1 MRGGNKRTIRFMHTA
16 AKVAIA
22 GTCTALFV
30 LGGIGAYNIVQELTS
45 GATGDGQPKTGH
57 SFDPA
62 AVSSSPPSDT
72 KAVQLTRAFLANWSQ
87 RHLDDAA
94 SDTDAPSTAAQALHG
109 YTDGLRLTKLTF
121 EHVVSAGPSTVTS
134 GATKVTFNVTAR
146 VAGGT
151 WTYPSAVAVLQSTD
165 GRPAVHWNKSVLYP
179 GLGDDQSL
187 TAGKLPAGAS
197 TAEVDAS
204 DGKTDLSTFPSM
216 GDIVATIRQNATPE
230 GGSTGTG
237 VAVVDAGGN
246 GVKTLQV
253 FSKGRA
259 PRIKTTIDAHLQAVA
274 ESAVKDSHLQE
285 KPAGAVALDW
295 RTGHILAIAH
305 TGADGDIAINGI
317 KSPGSTMKIITSA
330 ALFDNAGLTPGSPA
344 PCTDSV
350 TANSQSFHND
360 PGVRANP
367 TSTIAQ
373 AFTVS
378 CNTSFIKDGFHYL
391 VNNGDASALHNEA
404 VNVFGMGSW
413 SIGGGVATTDP
424 SIPPD
429 VQGGDQAA
437 QFIGQG
443 KVTATPLFMASV
455 AATVRN
461 VGFKQPVIL
470 PGQHQDTAPRQI
482 SSRTAGYLQSMM
494 RSVATSGTAAP
505 RLGGLAGVGAKTGT
519 AEEGDDTNGWLTAY
533 NSRIAVAALVE
544 GGSSGVDSAG
554 YAVRRL
560 LTGS

>member
-1 MRGGNKRTIRFMHTA
+1 M
-16 AKVAIA
+16 VA
-22 GTCTALFV
+22 V
-30 LGGIGAYNIVQELTS
+30 GGIGIFDIVHALAS
-45 GATGDGQPKTGH
+45 GPTGDAQTKAART
-57 SFDPA
+57 FDSS
-62 AVSSSPPSDT
+62 AVSSTPPTDAE
-72 KAVQLTRAFLANWSQ
+72 AVKLTRAFLDSWSKQ
-87 RHLDDAA
+87 HLGDAA
-94 SDTDAPSTAAQALHG
+94 GDTDLPNTAAQALRG
-109 YTDGLRLTKLTF
+109 YTDGLHLKTLSFTHIR
-121 EHVVSAGPSTVTS
+121 SAGPSTVTPA
-134 GATKVTFNVTAR
+134 ATKVTFDVTAQ
-146 VAGGT
+146 VADGT
-151 WTYPSAVAVLQSTD
+151 WSYPSAVAVRKSSN
-165 GRPAVHWNKSVLYP
+165 GVSAAHWNNSVLYP

-187 TAGKLPAGAS
+187 TAGKLPAD
-197 TAEVDAS
+197 TATVKVLAD
-204 DGKTDLSTFPSM
+204 DGKTDLSAFPSLR
-216 GDIVATIRQNATPE
+216 DITATIRKNAKPT
-230 GGSTGTG
+230 GGNPGTG
-237 VAVVDAGGN
+237 VAVVDGTGA
-246 GVKTLQV
+246 GVKALKV
-253 FSKGRA
+253 FAKGRA
-259 PRIKTTIDAHLQAVA
+259 AVVESTIDARLQSLA
-274 ESAVKDSHLQE
+274 ETAVKDAHLRG
-285 KPAGAVALDW
+285 KPAGVVALDW

-317 KSPGSTMKIITSA
+317 KSPGSTMKIVTSA
-330 ALFDNAGLTPGSPA
+330 ALFDQAAFAPGSAA

-350 TANSQSFHND
+350 TANSQTFHND
-360 PGVRANP
+360 PGVRADPN
-367 TSTIAQ
+367 STIAQ

-391 VNNGDASALHNEA
+391 VNNGDASALHDEA
-404 VNVFGMGSW
+404 VNVFGMGNW

-455 AATVRN
+455 AATVRD

-554 YAVRRL
+554 YVVRRL

>member
-1 MRGGNKRTIRFMHTA
+1 MNRAGKIGLASTCA
-16 AKVAIA
+16 ALV
-22 GTCTALFV
+22 V
-30 LGGIGAYNIVQELTS
+30 VGGIGAYNIVHGLTS
-45 GATGDGQPKTGH
+45 GPAGDAQTKVART
-57 SFDPA
+57 FDPS
-62 AVSSSPPSDT
+62 AVSSTPPTDAE
-72 KAVQLTRAFLANWSQ
+72 AVKLTRAFLDSWSKQ
-87 RHLDDAA
+87 HLGDAA
-94 SDTDAPSTAAQALHG
+94 GDTDLPDAAAQALRG
-109 YTDGLRLTKLTF
+109 YADGLHLKTLSFTHIR
-121 EHVVSAGPSTVTS
+121 SAGPSTVTP
-134 GATKVTFNVTAR
+134 GATKVTFGVTAQ
-146 VAGGT
+146 VADGT
-151 WTYPSAVAVLQSTD
+151 WSYPSAVAVRKSTND
-165 GRPAVHWNKSVLYP
+165 VLAAHWNNSVLYP

-187 TAGKLPAGAS
+187 TAGKLPADTTTVKVLAG
-197 TAEVDAS
+197 
-204 DGKTDLSTFPSM
+204 DGKTDLSIFPSLR
-216 GDIVATIRQNATPE
+216 DITATIRKNAKPA
-230 GGSTGTG
+230 GGNPGTG
-237 VAVVDAGGN
+237 VAVVDGIGT
-246 GVKTLQV
+246 GVKALKV

-259 PRIKTTIDAHLQAVA
+259 AVVKTTIDARLQAVA
-274 ESAVKDSHLQE
+274 ETAVKDAHLQD
-285 KPAGAVALDW
+285 KPAGTVALDW

-317 KSPGSTMKIITSA
+317 KSPGSTMKIVTSA
-330 ALFDNAGLTPGSPA
+330 ALFDQVGLAPGSPA

-350 TANSQSFHND
+350 TANSQTFHND

-367 TSTIAQ
+367 ASTIAQ
-373 AFTVS
+373 AFTAS

-391 VNNGDASALHNEA
+391 VNNGDASTLHDEA
-404 VNVFGMGSW
+404 VNVFGMGNW
-413 SIGGGVATTDP
+413 SIGGGVATTDA

-470 PGQHQDTAPRQI
+470 PGQHQDTALRQI
-482 SSRTAGYLQSMM
+482 SRRTAGYLQSMM

-554 YAVRRL
+554 YVVRQL

>member
-1 MRGGNKRTIRFMHTA
+1 MNRA
-16 AKVAIA
+16 AKIGLA
-22 GTCTALFV
+22 GTCTALV
-30 LGGIGAYNIVQELTS
+30 VVGGIGAYNIVHALTA
-45 GATGDGQPKTGH
+45 GPAGDAQTKAART
-57 SFDPA
+57 FDPS
-62 AVSSSPPSDT
+62 AVSSTPPTDAE
-72 KAVQLTRAFLANWSQ
+72 AVKLTRAFLGSWSKQ
-87 RHLDDAA
+87 HLGDAA
-94 SDTDAPSTAAQALHG
+94 GDTDLPGTASQALRG
-109 YTDGLRLTKLTF
+109 YADGLHLKTLSFAYIR
-121 EHVVSAGPSTVTS
+121 SAGPSTVTP
-134 GATKVTFNVTAR
+134 GATKVTFDVTAQ
-146 VAGGT
+146 VADGT
-151 WTYPSAVAVLQSTD
+151 WSYPSAVAVRKSTD
-165 GRPAVHWNKSVLYP
+165 DVVAVHWNNSVLYP

-187 TAGKLPAGAS
+187 TAGRLPVDTTTVKVVAG
-197 TAEVDAS
+197 
-204 DGKTDLSTFPSM
+204 DGKTDLSAFASLR
-216 GDIVATIRQNATPE
+216 DITATIRKNAKPTGGTP
-230 GGSTGTG
+230 GTG
-237 VAVVDAGGN
+237 VAVVDGTGA
-246 GVKTLQV
+246 GVKVLKV

-259 PRIKTTIDAHLQAVA
+259 SVVKTTIDARLQSVA
-274 ESAVKDSHLQE
+274 ETAVKDAHLQD
-285 KPAGAVALDW
+285 KPAGTVALDW

-330 ALFDNAGLTPGSPA
+330 ALFDQAGLTPGSPA
-344 PCTDSV
+344 PCTDSLM
-350 TANSQSFHND
+350 ANSQLFHND

-367 TSTIAQ
+367 GSTIAQ

-391 VNNGDASALHNEA
+391 VQDGDASALHKEA

-424 SIPPD
+424 SIPAD

-443 KVTATPLFMASV
+443 QVTATPLFMASV

-461 VGFKQPVIL
+461 AGFEQPVIL
-470 PGQHQDTAPRQI
+470 LGRHQDTAPRPI
-482 SSRTAGYLQSMM
+482 SARTAGYLQSMM

-519 AEEGDDTNGWLTAY
+519 AEEGDHTNGWLAAY

-554 YAVRRL
+554 YVVRHL
-560 LTGS
+560 LTAS

>member
-1 MRGGNKRTIRFMHTA
+1 VNKVT
-16 AKVAIA
+16 KVGIA
-22 GTCTALFV
+22 GMCTALLAV
-30 LGGIGAYNIVQELTS
+30 GGFGAYNLVHGLTS
-45 GATGDGQPKTGH
+45 GASDEARTKAAH

-62 AVSSSPPSDT
+62 AVSTSPPSDA
-72 KAVQLTRAFLANWSQ
+72 KALKLVRAFLDGWSRQ
-87 RHLDDAA
+87 HLDGAA
-94 SDTDAPSTAAQALHG
+94 SDTDEPSTAAQALRA
-109 YTDGLRLTKLTF
+109 YTGGLHLKKVTF
-121 EHVVSAGPSTVTS
+121 DQVTSAGPSTVTS
-134 GATKVTFNVTAR
+134 GATKVTFTVTAE

-165 GRPAVHWNKSVLYP
+165 GQPAVHWNNSVLYP
-179 GLGDDQSL
+179 GLGEDQSL
-187 TAGKLPAGAS
+187 TAGKLPLEAA
-197 TAEVDAS
+197 TAEIVAS
-204 DGKTDLSTFPSM
+204 DGKTDLAKFPSLR
-216 GDIVATIRQNATPE
+216 DIAATIRKNAPTT

-237 VAVVDAGGN
+237 VAVVDAAGD

-259 PRIKTTIDAHLQAVA
+259 PKIKTTIDAHLQAVA
-274 ESAVKDSHLQE
+274 EGAVKDSHLQK
-285 KPAGAVALDW
+285 KPAGTVVLDW
-295 RTGHILAIAH
+295 RTGRILAIAH

-330 ALFDNAGLTPGSPA
+330 ALFDQAGLTPSSPA
-344 PCTDSV
+344 PCTDSL
-350 TANSQSFHND
+350 TANSQTFHND

-391 VNNGDASALHNEA
+391 VNNGDASALHDEA

-424 SIPPD
+424 SIPAD

-443 KVTATPLFMASV
+443 RVTATPLFMASV
-455 AATVRN
+455 AATLRN
-461 VGFKQPVIL
+461 VGFKQPIIL

-494 RSVATSGTAAP
+494 RDVATSGTAAP
-505 RLGGLAGVGAKTGT
+505 RLGGLADVGAKTGT
-519 AEEGDDTNGWLTAY
+519 AEEGDHTNGWLTAY
-533 NSRIAVAALVE
+533 GSRVAVAALVE

-554 YAVRRL
+554 YVVRQL

>member
-1 MRGGNKRTIRFMHTA
+1 MNRA
-16 AKVAIA
+16 AKVGTV
-22 GTCTALFV
+22 GTCTALLV
-30 LGGIGAYNIVQELTS
+30 LGGYGAYNIVHGLTS
-45 GATGDGQPKTGH
+45 GAMGNAQTKAAH

-62 AVSSSPPSDT
+62 TVSTSPPSDA
-72 KAVQLTRAFLANWSQ
+72 KAVKLTRAFLDSWSQ
-87 RHLDDAA
+87 QHLDAA
-94 SDTDAPSTAAQALHG
+94 ADDTDTPHTAAPALKG
-109 YTDGLRLTKLTF
+109 YTEGLRLTTLTF
-121 EHVVSAGPSTVTS
+121 GQVVSAGPSTVTS
-134 GATKVTFNVTAR
+134 GATKVTFNVTAE

-151 WTYPSAVAVLQSTD
+151 WTYPSAVAVLQSAD
-165 GRPAVHWNKSVLYP
+165 GRPAVHWNNSVLYP

-187 TAGKLPAGAS
+187 TAGKLPADVS
-197 TAEVDAS
+197 TAEVVAS
-204 DGKTDLSTFPSM
+204 DGKTDLTTFPSLR
-216 GDIVATIRQNATPE
+216 DIAATIRKNAKPS

-237 VAVVDAGGN
+237 VAVVNADGD
-246 GVKTLQV
+246 GVRTLKV
-253 FSKGRA
+253 FSKGRT
-259 PRIKTTIDAHLQAVA
+259 PKIKTTIDAHVQSVA
-274 ESAVKDSHLQE
+274 ESAVKDSPLRG

-295 RTGHILAIAH
+295 RSGHILAIAH
-305 TGADGDIAINGI
+305 TGADGDIALNGI

-330 ALFDNAGLTPGSPA
+330 ALFDKVGLTPSSPA
-344 PCTDSV
+344 PCTDSI
-350 TANSQSFHND
+350 TANSQTFHND

-391 VNNGDASALHNEA
+391 VSNGDASALHDEA
-404 VNVFGMGSW
+404 VNVFGLGSW

-429 VQGGDQAA
+429 VQDGDQAA

-461 VGFKQPVIL
+461 AGFRQPVIL
-470 PGQHQDTAPRQI
+470 PGQHQDTAPQQI

-505 RLGGLAGVGAKTGT
+505 RLGGLDGVGAKTGT
-519 AEEGDDTNGWLTAY
+519 AEEADHTNGWLTAY
-533 NSRIAVAALVE
+533 DSRIAVAALVE

-554 YAVRRL
+554 YVVRHL